1 MELGERRRTTSP
13 LRIEKRVERAVA
25 REETERQR
33 AGKEM
38 LWPVAASMRA
48 VVPEW
53 WREEMKAVTE
63 RWGVV
68 GRGMGL
74 RLL

>member
-1 MELGERRRTTSP
+1 MELGERRRMTSP
-13 LRIEKRVERAVA
+13 LRMEKREERAVA

-33 AGKEM
+33 EGKEM
-38 LWPVAASMRA
+38 RWLVAASMRA

-53 WREEMKAVTE
+53 WREEMKALTE
-63 RWGVV
+63 RWGEV